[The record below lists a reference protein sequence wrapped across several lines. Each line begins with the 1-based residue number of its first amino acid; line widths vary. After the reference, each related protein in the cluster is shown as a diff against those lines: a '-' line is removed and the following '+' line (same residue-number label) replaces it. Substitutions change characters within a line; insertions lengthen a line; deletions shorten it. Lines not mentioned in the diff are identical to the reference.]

1 MTDRR
6 LVALVLTAALSIGA
20 CGSDPPRELTGYRR
34 EPAPLVGDL
43 SLPDLTDPGTDLS
56 LRADPG
62 HLLVV
67 YFGYTN
73 CPDFCPTTL
82 SDLKLAMRRMEAD
95 DAARIDVAMV
105 TVDPERDV
113 AVLPDYITSFFDDG
127 HALGTND
134 ADLLARAAAP
144 FGATY
149 DVARAEDGTIEVAHT
164 TALYVVDDAGEL
176 ALTWQFGVA
185 IDDLAA
191 DLTQLLEATDA

>member
-1 MTDRR
+1 VTHRR
-6 LVALVLTAALSIGA
+6 LVTLALAAALTIGA
-20 CGSDPPRELTGYRR
+20 CGGDPPRALAGYRR

-43 SLPDLTDPGTDLS
+43 SLPDLTDPGTELA
-56 LRADPG
+56 LRAEPG
-62 HLLVV
+62 QLLVV

-82 SDLKLAMRRMEAD
+82 SDLKLAMRRMDAD

-127 HALGTND
+127 HALGTDD
-134 ADLLARAAAP
+134 AELLARAAAP
-144 FGATY
+144 FGVTY
-149 DVARAEDGTIEVAHT
+149 AVARADDGTIEVAHT
-164 TALYVVDDAGEL
+164 TALYVVDDVGQL
-176 ALTWQFGVA
+176 ALTWQFGVS

-191 DLTQLLEATDA
+191 DLTELLETTDA